1 MGRITDVLIYR
12 LKNKGFEPVA
22 IPRFIKDVVHTV
34 SVNHQI
40 GLTEMNR
47 RLCLLGWDPIELDHH
62 TLQLIIAS
70 NEKDSVLPERMLT

>member
-47 RLCLLGWDPIELDHH
+47 RLCLLGWDPIELDDH

-70 NEKDSVLPERMLT
+70 NEKNSVPPERMLT

>member
-47 RLCLLGWDPIELDHH
+47 RLCLLGWDPIELDDH